1 MKVPLKWLKEFVDIT
16 LPVEELAA
24 KLTASGSEVV
34 AVTRRWERVQVAEI
48 TSIEKH
54 PNADRLRLATVV
66 MPDGERTVVCGAP
79 NIEVGQKIAYASIGA
94 RLISG
99 HNGEE
104 MELNAAMI
112 RGVKS
117 EGMICSEK
125 ELGLSDEHT
134 GILVLDQSAPQG
146 TPLADYLEE
155 VVIDL
160 DITPNRP
167 DCFSILGIA
176 REVAALTG
184 QQWREPDLAYLESES
199 ATATSLASVEI
210 ADPDLC
216 PRYTASVVRAV
227 ELGPSPAWMQERLI
241 AAGMR
246 PISNVVDITNY
257 VMLETG
263 QPLHAFDLDT
273 LEDHKVIVRRAK
285 DGEKMT
291 TLDDVPRTFTS
302 NTLLIT
308 DPNGPIGVGGIIGGL
323 NSEVTDQTTNILLE
337 AANFNHINIR
347 QSETALRVTTE
358 ASRRF
363 DKGLNEESAE
373 YGLRRATK
381 MLVEVCRGTAATG
394 IIDEYPM
401 HRTPASIHLT
411 QQRLHTLLGTPLS
424 SGQVYDLLTALG
436 CTLTGEWEPGFHV
449 MPPWWRPDLRI
460 PDDLVEEVARIM
472 GYDALPTTAI
482 RGSVPHMPPNPMR
495 RIKEDVRDILTA
507 AGMQEVI
514 NYSLTSLTNLQKIGV
529 HPTISGIQPVNVTN
543 PMSSEQEYLRT
554 SLRPSLLT
562 NLAANERHPDE
573 LIRLFEVG
581 RVYLPRTADLP
592 EERDMLV
599 GVLAG
604 RQRSPS
610 WAEEDAA
617 VDFYDAKGVLE
628 ALLGK
633 LGADVRFEPVE
644 DPNLHPGRTAALTGP
659 DGAVGVVGEVHP
671 VVLEAFD
678 IDARPVYLFDIDLQL
693 LLPTLT
699 KQQHYASLS
708 RFPAVVEDLAVMV
721 DDHVAAA
728 AVEYTICRHPL
739 VTSARLFD
747 VYTGAPIPAG
757 KRSLAYA
764 ITYEASDHT
773 LSGGEVTQARQQVV
787 SALQSVLGAQFRE

>member
-285 DGEKMT
+285 DGEQMT

-308 DPNGPIGVGGIIGGL
+308 DPNGPIGVGGIIGGQ

-449 MPPWWRPDLRI
+449 TPPWWRPDLRI

-617 VDFYDAKGVLE
+617 VDFYDAKGILE

>member
-48 TSIEKH
+48 TVIEKH

-66 MPDGERTVVCGAP
+66 MPAGERTVVCGAP

-94 RLISG
+94 RLSSG
-99 HNGEE
+99 HSGEE
-104 MELNAAMI
+104 MELTAAMI

-134 GILVLDQSAPQG
+134 GILVLDQRAPQG

-227 ELGPSPAWMQERLI
+227 EMGPSPAWMQERLI

-246 PISNVVDITNY
+246 PISSVVDITNY

-273 LEDHKVIVRRAK
+273 LEDHKVIVRRAI
-285 DGEKMT
+285 DGEQMT
-291 TLDDVPRTFTS
+291 TLDNVPRTFTS

-363 DKGLNEESAE
+363 DKGLNQESAE

-394 IIDEYPM
+394 IIDEHPI
-401 HRTPASIHLT
+401 HRTPVSIHLT

-449 MPPWWRPDLRI
+449 TPPWWRPDLRI

-604 RQRSPS
+604 RQRLPS
-610 WAEEDAA
+610 WVEEDAA

-644 DPNLHPGRTAALTGP
+644 DPNLHPGRTAALTGT

-773 LSGGEVTQARQQVV
+773 LSGGEVTRARQQVV

>member
-48 TSIEKH
+48 TVIEKH

-94 RLISG
+94 RLSSG
-99 HNGEE
+99 HSGEE
-104 MELNAAMI
+104 MELTAAMI

-134 GILVLDQSAPQG
+134 GILVLDQRAPQG

-227 ELGPSPAWMQERLI
+227 EMGPSPAWMQERLI

-246 PISNVVDITNY
+246 PISSVVDITNY

-273 LEDHKVIVRRAK
+273 LEDHKVIVRRAI
-285 DGEKMT
+285 DGEQMT
-291 TLDDVPRTFTS
+291 TLDNVPRTFTS

-363 DKGLNEESAE
+363 DKGLNQESAE

-394 IIDEYPM
+394 IIDEHPI
-401 HRTPASIHLT
+401 HRTPVSIHLT

-449 MPPWWRPDLRI
+449 TPPWWRPDLRI

-604 RQRSPS
+604 RQRLPS
-610 WAEEDAA
+610 WVEEDAA

-644 DPNLHPGRTAALTGP
+644 DPNLHPGRTAALTGT

-773 LSGGEVTQARQQVV
+773 LSGGEVTRARQQVV

>member
-48 TSIEKH
+48 TVIEKH

-66 MPDGERTVVCGAP
+66 MPAGERTVVCGAP

-99 HNGEE
+99 HSGEE
-104 MELNAAMI
+104 MELTAAMI

-134 GILVLDQSAPQG
+134 GILVLDQRAPQG

-227 ELGPSPAWMQERLI
+227 EMGPSPAWMQERLI

-246 PISNVVDITNY
+246 PISSVVDITNY

-273 LEDHKVIVRRAK
+273 LEDHKVIVRRAI
-285 DGEKMT
+285 DGEQMT
-291 TLDDVPRTFTS
+291 TLDNVPRTFTS

-363 DKGLNEESAE
+363 DKGLNQESAE

-394 IIDEYPM
+394 IIDEHPI
-401 HRTPASIHLT
+401 HRTPVSIHLT

-449 MPPWWRPDLRI
+449 TPPWWRPDLRI

-604 RQRSPS
+604 RQRLPS
-610 WAEEDAA
+610 WVEEDAA

-644 DPNLHPGRTAALTGP
+644 DPNLHPGRTAALTGT

-699 KQQHYASLS
+699 KQQHYTSLS

-773 LSGGEVTQARQQVV
+773 LSGGEVTRARQQVV

>member
-99 HNGEE
+99 HSGEE
-104 MELNAAMI
+104 MELTAAMI

-134 GILVLDQSAPQG
+134 GILVLDQRAPQG

-227 ELGPSPAWMQERLI
+227 EMGPSPAWMQERLI

-246 PISNVVDITNY
+246 PISSVVDITNY

-273 LEDHKVIVRRAK
+273 LEDHKVIVRRAI
-285 DGEKMT
+285 DGEQMT

-363 DKGLNEESAE
+363 DKGLNQESAE

-394 IIDEYPM
+394 IIDEHPM
-401 HRTPASIHLT
+401 HRTPVSIHLT

-449 MPPWWRPDLRI
+449 TPPWWRPDLRI

-644 DPNLHPGRTAALTGP
+644 DPNLHPGRTAALTGT

-699 KQQHYASLS
+699 KQEHYASLS

-773 LSGGEVTQARQQVV
+773 LNGGEVTRARQQVV

>member
-48 TSIEKH
+48 TVIEKH

-104 MELNAAMI
+104 MELTAAMI

-176 REVAALTG
+176 REVAAITG
-184 QQWREPDLAYLESES
+184 QQWREPDLAYRASES

-227 ELGPSPAWMQERLI
+227 EMGPSPAWMQERLI

-246 PISNVVDITNY
+246 PISSVVDITNY

-273 LEDHKVIVRRAK
+273 LEDHKVIVRRAI
-285 DGEKMT
+285 DGEQMT

-363 DKGLNEESAE
+363 DKGLNQESAE

-394 IIDEYPM
+394 IIDEHPIQ
-401 HRTPASIHLT
+401 RTPVSIHLT

-449 MPPWWRPDLRI
+449 TPPWWRPDLRI

-604 RQRSPS
+604 RQRLPS
-610 WAEEDAA
+610 WVEEDAA

-644 DPNLHPGRTAALTGP
+644 DPNLHPGRTAALTGT

-773 LSGGEVTQARQQVV
+773 LSGGEVTRARQQVV

>member
-48 TSIEKH
+48 TGIEKH

-285 DGEKMT
+285 DGEQMT

-308 DPNGPIGVGGIIGGL
+308 DPNGPIGVGGIIGGQ
-323 NSEVTDQTTNILLE
+323 NSEVTDRTTNILLE

-424 SGQVYDLLTALG
+424 SGQVHDLLTALG

-449 MPPWWRPDLRI
+449 TPPWWRPDLRI

-693 LLPTLT
+693 LLLTLT

>member
-48 TSIEKH
+48 TVIEKH

-66 MPDGERTVVCGAP
+66 IPAGERTVVCGAP

-94 RLISG
+94 RLSSG
-99 HNGEE
+99 HSGEE
-104 MELNAAMI
+104 MELTAAMI

-134 GILVLDQSAPQG
+134 GILVLDQRAPQG

-227 ELGPSPAWMQERLI
+227 EMGPSPAWMQERLI

-246 PISNVVDITNY
+246 PISSVVDITNY

-273 LEDHKVIVRRAK
+273 LEDHKVIVRRAI
-285 DGEKMT
+285 DGEQMT
-291 TLDDVPRTFTS
+291 TLDNVPRTFTS

-363 DKGLNEESAE
+363 DKGLNQESAE

-394 IIDEYPM
+394 IIDEHPI
-401 HRTPASIHLT
+401 HRTPVSIHLT

-449 MPPWWRPDLRI
+449 TPPWWRPDLRI

-604 RQRSPS
+604 RQRLPS
-610 WAEEDAA
+610 WVEEDAA

-628 ALLGK
+628 ALVGK

-644 DPNLHPGRTAALTGP
+644 DPNLHPGRTAALTGT

-773 LSGGEVTQARQQVV
+773 LSGGEVTRARQQVV

>member
-48 TSIEKH
+48 TVIEKH

-99 HNGEE
+99 HSGEE
-104 MELNAAMI
+104 MELTAAMI

-134 GILVLDQSAPQG
+134 GILVLDQRAPQG

-227 ELGPSPAWMQERLI
+227 EMGPSPAWMQERLI

-246 PISNVVDITNY
+246 PISSVVDITNY

-273 LEDHKVIVRRAK
+273 LEDHKVIVRRAI
-285 DGEKMT
+285 DGEQMT
-291 TLDDVPRTFTS
+291 TLDNVPRTFTS

-363 DKGLNEESAE
+363 DKGLNQESAE

-394 IIDEYPM
+394 IIDEHPI
-401 HRTPASIHLT
+401 HRTPVSIHLT

-449 MPPWWRPDLRI
+449 TPPWWRPDLRI

-604 RQRSPS
+604 RQRLPS
-610 WAEEDAA
+610 WVEEDAA

-644 DPNLHPGRTAALTGP
+644 DPNLHPGRTAALTGT

-773 LSGGEVTQARQQVV
+773 LSGGEVTRARQQVV